1 MFWLAADQAT
11 QKTDNDGKGEPK
23 AKGNEAKELISF
35 MGEHYE
41 TKVQPA
47 TTFDEFYH
55 AIYELIE

>member
-11 QKTDNDGKGEPK
+11 QKTDNDGKGVP
-23 AKGNEAKELISF
+23 KGNEAKELISF
-35 MGEHYE
+35 MGENY
-41 TKVQPA
+41 KDIVQPA